1 MCVVGGVI
9 RSYAAVHMR
18 QHRWIGC
25 AVTWSAVFSVLP
37 LVSTLALSAAL
48 AGCSA
53 PAGGNEEPRYP
64 EKKRPEPLRSASDGE
79 VMGAN
84 RQSPE
89 DTLEGSP
96 TNEHPAPGWAVEDGK
111 LVPDRE
117 KKGGAPPSAAAAV
130 NTPSPAASPAASSPV
145 APPEPEGCV
154 KDPKAK
160 GDAAPPGTPGKKKQP
175 CPPAEQR

>member
-1 MCVVGGVI
+1 LCVVGGVI
-9 RSYAAVHMR
+9 RSYAALHMR
-18 QHRWIGC
+18 QHRRVGRV
-25 AVTWSAVFSVLP
+25 VTSSWFFSALALGWGLP
-37 LVSTLALSAAL
+37 LLPLL

-53 PAGGNEEPRYP
+53 PASHGEEPRYP

-96 TNEHPAPGWAVEDGK
+96 TNEHPAPGWAVEEGK

-117 KKGGAPPSAAAAV
+117 KKGGAPPPAAAPA
-130 NTPSPAASPAASSPV
+130 NTAPPAASPAV
-145 APPEPEGCV
+145 APPEPEDCV
-154 KDPKAK
+154 KAPAGK
-160 GDAAPPGTPGKKKQP
+160 GDTTPSATAGKKKQP

>member
-1 MCVVGGVI
+1 MGGVI
-9 RSYAAVHMR
+9 RSYAPLHMQHHGRTLRAV
-18 QHRWIGC
+18 I
-25 AVTWSAVFSVLP
+25 WSRFFSAA
-37 LVSTLALSAAL
+37 ALCAAL
-48 AGCSA
+48 APVAVLGGCSA
-53 PAGGNEEPRYP
+53 PAGGSEEPRYP

-117 KKGGAPPSAAAAV
+117 KKGGAPPSAPA
-130 NTPSPAASPAASSPV
+130 PSGNAASPATPSGA
-145 APPEPEGCV
+145 APPEQEDCV
-154 KDPKAK
+154 KDPKAP
-160 GDAAPPGTPGKKKQP
+160 GEAAPPAKTGKKKRP